1 MNDYFK
7 KMLDGNKDLYDHL
20 FTGKDNKYMYELDI
34 NGDKVIS
41 PRTGKPIKIEGQKLN
56 QGPNGVK
63 NAFNDHYLTEIIEKA
78 FGESFGF

>member
-41 PRTGKPIKIEGQKLN
+41 LEQVSL
-56 QGPNGVK
+56 
-63 NAFNDHYLTEIIEKA
+63 
-78 FGESFGF
+78 